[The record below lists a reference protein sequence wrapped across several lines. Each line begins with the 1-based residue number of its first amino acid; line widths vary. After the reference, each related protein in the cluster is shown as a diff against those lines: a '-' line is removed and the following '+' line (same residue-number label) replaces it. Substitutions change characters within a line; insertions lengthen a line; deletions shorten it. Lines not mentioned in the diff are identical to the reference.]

1 MVKIGDR
8 VRFLSSVGGGVV
20 TRIQGNTAFV
30 IDEDGFETPS
40 LVKELVVVG
49 EGTIPNL
56 SKKTENKENASQQ
69 QTNNKTELQPIFEEE
84 YVPTEID
91 GGDSL
96 NVVLAFVPE
105 NLQKLSTTSFETY
118 LVNDSNYYLS
128 FTYISRDDD
137 STLWTCRHIDTL
149 EPNTQLFIGIL
160 NRDEINEIGHIM
172 LNIIAYKKDKSF
184 EAKPAISVERRI
196 DVTKF
201 FKLHCFTENIYFD
214 EKVIAYDI
222 IKNDCPYSNNDN
234 QIKELKKRFE
244 EKRVGDRTPIKKPI
258 LKTNIKKVEDI
269 IVVDLHISEL
279 VDSTAGLSNAD
290 MLNLQI
296 DTFRKVMNQNAKKS
310 GQKIVFIHGKGEGVL
325 RNALL
330 KELNHKYK
338 GNDVQDASFREYGF
352 GATQVTIRV
361 KQ

>member
-1 MVKIGDR
+1 MVKIGDK

-20 TRIQGNTAFV
+20 TRIQGNTAYV
-30 IDEDGFETPS
+30 VDEDGFETPS
-40 LVKELVVVG
+40 LIKELVVVG
-49 EGTIPNL
+49 EAAIPNF
-56 SKKTENKENASQQ
+56 SNTYEIKESASQQ
-69 QTNNKTELQPIFEEE
+69 KKNNAPLQSEYEEE
-84 YVPTEID
+84 YIPTEID

-128 FTYISRDDD
+128 FSYISRNDDN
-137 STLWTCRHIDTL
+137 TLWTCRHIDTL
-149 EPNTQLFIGIL
+149 EPNTQLFIGLL
-160 NRDEINEIGHIM
+160 NRDEINEIGHVM
-172 LNIIAYKKDKSF
+172 LNIIAYKKDKPF
-184 EAKPAISVERRI
+184 DAKPAMSVERRI

-201 FKLHCFTENIYFD
+201 FKLHCFTENMYFD

-222 IKNDCPYSNNDN
+222 VKNDSPYSNNN
-234 QIKELKKRFE
+234 NPIKELKNRFE
-244 EKRVGDRTPIKKPI
+244 EKKAGDRTHIKKPVF
-258 LKTNIKKVEDI
+258 KTNIKKVDDI

-279 VDSTAGLSNAD
+279 VDTTAGLSNAD

-330 KELNHKYK
+330 KELNHRYK

-361 KQ
+361 KQE

>member
-1 MVKIGDR
+1 MVKIGDK
-8 VRFLSSVGGGVV
+8 VRFLSSVGGGIVA
-20 TRIQGNTAFV
+20 RIQGNTAYV
-30 IDEDGFETPS
+30 VDEDGFETPS
-40 LVKELVVVG
+40 LIKELVVVG
-49 EGTIPNL
+49 EAAIPNF
-56 SKKTENKENASQQ
+56 SNTYEIKESASQQ
-69 QTNNKTELQPIFEEE
+69 KINNAPLQSEYEEE
-84 YVPTEID
+84 YIPTEID

-128 FTYISRDDD
+128 FSYISRNDDN
-137 STLWTCRHIDTL
+137 TLWTCRHIDTL
-149 EPNTQLFIGIL
+149 EPNTQLFIGLL
-160 NRDEINEIGHIM
+160 NRDEINEIGHVM
-172 LNIIAYKKDKSF
+172 LNIIAYKKDKPF
-184 EAKPAISVERRI
+184 DAKPAMSVERRI

-201 FKLHCFTENIYFD
+201 FKLHCFTENMYFD

-222 IKNDCPYSNNDN
+222 VKNDSPYSNNN
-234 QIKELKKRFE
+234 NPIKELKNRFE
-244 EKRVGDRTPIKKPI
+244 EKKAGDRTHIKKPVF
-258 LKTNIKKVEDI
+258 KTNIKKVDDI

-279 VDSTAGLSNAD
+279 VDTTAGLSNAD

-330 KELNHKYK
+330 KELNHRYK

-361 KQ
+361 KQE